1 MKLIGDLKK
10 KVDEANTKEEARE
23 LIANAGMELT
33 EEEMDAVS
41 GGQVSGVFTSG
52 HARVCPKCGHP
63 VSVNPSQSH
72 YPSCPDHPNN
82 KKK

>member
-1 MKLIGDLKK
+1 MKLIGDLKE
-10 KVDEANTKEEARE
+10 KVDKAKTKEEKQE
-23 LIANAGMELT
+23 LIKDAGMELT

-41 GGQVSGVFTSG
+41 GGIFVESYPKCQCS
-52 HARVCPKCGHP
+52 KCGHFY
-63 VSVNPSQSH
+63 SRNPSQSH

>member
-10 KVDEANTKEEARE
+10 KVDEANTKEEAKE

-41 GGQVSGVFTSG
+41 GGSSGDIPIG
-52 HARVCPKCGHP
+52 IGQCPKCGHLYTW
-63 VSVNPSQSH
+63 NPSQSH

-82 KKK
+82 KKN

>member
-10 KVDEANTKEEARE
+10 KVDKANTKEEAKE

-41 GGQVSGVFTSG
+41 GGRTFD
-52 HARVCPKCGHP
+52 AIEKCLCPKCGHYL
-63 VSVNPSQSH
+63 SVNPSQSH

-82 KKK
+82 KKN

>member
-10 KVDEANTKEEARE
+10 KVDEANTKEEAKE

-41 GGQVSGVFTSG
+41 GGAYQFIDKRCS
-52 HARVCPKCGHP
+52 KCGHL

>member
-10 KVDEANTKEEARE
+10 KVDEANTKEEAKE

-52 HARVCPKCGHP
+52 HARVCPKCGHELNE
-63 VSVNPSQSH
+63 NPSQSH
-72 YPSCPDHPNN
+72 YSSCPDHPNN
-82 KKK
+82 KKN

>member
-10 KVDEANTKEEARE
+10 KVDEANTKEEAKE

-41 GGQVSGVFTSG
+41 GGFTFG
-52 HARVCPKCGHP
+52 HAYVCPKCGHDII
-63 VSVNPSQSH
+63 SGNPSLSH

>member
-10 KVDEANTKEEARE
+10 KVDEANTKEEAKE

-41 GGQVSGVFTSG
+41 GGGSYGDDIRIGQ
-52 HARVCPKCGHP
+52 CPKCGHALN
-63 VSVNPSQSH
+63 VYNPSQSH

>member
-1 MKLIGDLKK
+1 MKLIGNLKK
-10 KVDEANTKEEARE
+10 KVDEANTKEEAKE

-41 GGQVSGVFTSG
+41 GGQTMESPFL
-52 HARVCPKCGHP
+52 RCPKCGHRNTG
-63 VSVNPSQSH
+63 NPSQSH
-72 YPSCPDHPNN
+72 YPSCPYHPNN

>member
-10 KVDEANTKEEARE
+10 KVDEAKTKEEAKE

-41 GGQVSGVFTSG
+41 GGLG
-52 HARVCPKCGHP
+52 VCPSIQP
-63 VSVNPSQSH
+63 
-72 YPSCPDHPNN
+72 YFPDLN
-82 KKK
+82 KKKK

>member
-10 KVDEANTKEEARE
+10 KVDEAKTKEEAKE

-41 GGQVSGVFTSG
+41 GGLMPSPSFGG
-52 HARVCPKCGHP
+52 PRCLKCGHP
-63 VSVNPSQSH
+63 HGH

>member
-10 KVDEANTKEEARE
+10 KVDEANTKEEAKE

-41 GGQVSGVFTSG
+41 GGSYGDDIRIGQ
-52 HARVCPKCGHP
+52 CPKCGHDLNGR
-63 VSVNPSQSH
+63 NPSQSH

>member
-10 KVDEANTKEEARE
+10 KVDEANTKEEAKE

-41 GGQVSGVFTSG
+41 GGSVSGGVPFG
-52 HARVCPKCGHP
+52 HTYVCSKCGHP
-63 VSVNPSQSH
+63 LTGNPSESH
-72 YPSCPDHPNN
+72 YPSCPNHPNN

>member
-10 KVDEANTKEEARE
+10 KVDEANTKEEAKE

-41 GGQVSGVFTSG
+41 GGATCFGAS
-52 HARVCPKCGHP
+52 RCPKCGHP
-63 VSVNPSQSH
+63 CIGNPSQSH

>member
-10 KVDEANTKEEARE
+10 KVDEANTKEEAKE

-41 GGQVSGVFTSG
+41 GGSSFVDVCL
-52 HARVCPKCGHP
+52 CPKCGHFY
-63 VSVNPSQSH
+63 SVNPSQSH

>member
-10 KVDEANTKEEARE
+10 KVDEANTKEEAKE

-41 GGQVSGVFTSG
+41 GGRTFSSVPIKP
-52 HARVCPKCGHP
+52 PKI
-63 VSVNPSQSH
+63 
-72 YPSCPDHPNN
+72 DPNA
-82 KKK
+82 

>member
-10 KVDEANTKEEARE
+10 KVDEAKTKEEAKE

-33 EEEMDAVS
+33 EEEMDAVC
-41 GGQVSGVFTSG
+41 GGQAFEPLPLN
-52 HARVCPKCGHP
+52 CPKCKHEYTG
-63 VSVNPSQSH
+63 NPSQSH
-72 YPSCPDHPNN
+72 YLSCPDHPNN

>member
-10 KVDEANTKEEARE
+10 KVDEANTKEEAKE

-33 EEEMDAVS
+33 EEELDAVS
-41 GGQVSGVFTSG
+41 GGSC
-52 HARVCPKCGHP
+52 VCPTIQP
-63 VSVNPSQSH
+63 
-72 YPSCPDHPNN
+72 YFPDLNN

>member
-10 KVDEANTKEEARE
+10 KVDEAKTKEEAKE

-41 GGQVSGVFTSG
+41 GGQLMESPFLRCS
-52 HARVCPKCGHP
+52 KCGHH
-63 VSVNPSQSH
+63 NNGIPSQSH

>member
-10 KVDEANTKEEARE
+10 KVDEANTKGEAKE

-33 EEEMDAVS
+33 EEEMDAVC
-41 GGQVSGVFTSG
+41 GGQAMESLVLNCS
-52 HARVCPKCGHP
+52 KCGHE
-63 VSVNPSQSH
+63 NNGIPSQSH
-72 YPSCPDHPNN
+72 YPSCPYHPNN

>member
-33 EEEMDAVS
+33 EEEMDAVN
-41 GGQVSGVFTSG
+41 GGILFKGGV
-52 HARVCPKCGHP
+52 VWKCPKCGHDLCA
-63 VSVNPSQSH
+63 NRSQSH
-72 YPSCPDHPNN
+72 YPSCPEHPNN
-82 KKK
+82 KKN

>member
-10 KVDEANTKEEARE
+10 KVDEANTKEEAKE

-41 GGQVSGVFTSG
+41 GGSLGNGIDSTC
-52 HARVCPKCGHP
+52 RCPKCGHP
-63 VSVNPSQSH
+63 FGGH

-82 KKK
+82 KKN

>member
-10 KVDEANTKEEARE
+10 KVDEANTKEEAKE

-41 GGQVSGVFTSG
+41 GGSSLVD
-52 HARVCPKCGHP
+52 VCQCPMCGHP
-63 VSVNPSQSH
+63 VSMNPSQSH

>member
-10 KVDEANTKEEARE
+10 KVDEANTKEEAKE

-41 GGQVSGVFTSG
+41 GGSSFEVIYKRCS
-52 HARVCPKCGHP
+52 KCGHL
-63 VSVNPSQSH
+63 VNGNPSESH